1 MGARTNGCNRRMAHG
16 YLLSATYA
24 DGFVLSEDELDQSP
38 YDEGRNIYHSIV
50 NERAVEEHGPMIEFA
65 LNPDP
70 QDGRERLQIDWTVFK
85 PEGNPR
91 AIYWRS
97 MHVSVHEDGRE
108 AVPWCEAHFFG
119 VQWLDE
125 DGHNQQTITEI
136 PGG

>member
-1 MGARTNGCNRRMAHG
+1 MAHG

-38 YDEGRNIYHSIV
+38 WDEGRNIYFAIV

-70 QDGRERLQIDWTVFK
+70 RDGRDRFQIDWTVFK
-85 PEGNPR
+85 PEANAR
-91 AIYWRS
+91 AIYWRT
-97 MHVSVHEDGRE
+97 MNVSFMPDGSTST
-108 AVPWCEAHFFG
+108 PWCDAHFFG

-125 DGHNQQTITEI
+125 DGKNQKTIIEI
-136 PGG
+136 PG